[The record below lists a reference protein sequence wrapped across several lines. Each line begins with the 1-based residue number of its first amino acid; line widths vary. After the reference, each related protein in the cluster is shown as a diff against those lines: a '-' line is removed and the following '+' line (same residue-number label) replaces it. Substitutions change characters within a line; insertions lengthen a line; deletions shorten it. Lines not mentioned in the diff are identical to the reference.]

1 VTLRTERP
9 AVRPRPRSRRRP
21 LAPLLFLLV
30 LALAAG
36 AVWWNVFRQDA
47 ELRAEKDAACATA
60 EAAPQALDPATVS
73 VRVYNAS
80 DQGGLAQSV
89 ADDLAARGFT
99 IAEVANDQSGRE
111 VTGVGEVRHGPS
123 GKGTAA
129 FLALYLPGA
138 GSWQDTRATQQVDLV
153 LGPEFVI
160 GESLA
165 TDDAVTA
172 ALAPSEDA
180 AAAC

>member
-9 AVRPRPRSRRRP
+9 PVRARSGRRP
-21 LAPLLFLLV
+21 LLPLVFLLV
-30 LALAAG
+30 LALIALG
-36 AVWWNVFRQDA
+36 VWWNVFRQDA
-47 ELRAEKDAACATA
+47 DLKAEQAAACEEA
-60 EAAPQALDPATVS
+60 EAAPPALDPATVS

-89 ADDLAARGFT
+89 ADDLSARGFT
-99 IAEVANDQSGRE
+99 VAEVANDSSGRE

-138 GSWQDTRATQQVDLV
+138 GSYQDTRATQQVDLV
-153 LGPEFVI
+153 LGPDFVI

-172 ALAPSEDA
+172 ALEPAEEA
-180 AAAC
+180 AADC

>member
-1 VTLRTERP
+1 VTTTRTERP
-9 AVRPRPRSRRRP
+9 TVRARSGRRP
-21 LAPLLFLLV
+21 LPPIIFLLV
-30 LALAAG
+30 LALVAG
-36 AVWWNVFRQDA
+36 GVWWNVFREDAELQAEQDA
-47 ELRAEKDAACATA
+47 ECAEV

-99 IAEVANDQSGRE
+99 IAEVANDPTNRE
-111 VTGVGEVRHGPS
+111 VTGVGEVRHGVG

-129 FLALYLPGA
+129 FVALYLPGA
-138 GSWQDTRATQQVDLV
+138 GLWQDVRSDRRVDLV

-160 GESLA
+160 GQSLA
-165 TDDAVTA
+165 TDEAVDAVLSETEQAATA
-172 ALAPSEDA
+172 
-180 AAAC
+180 C

>member
-1 VTLRTERP
+1 MTLRTERP
-9 AVRPRPRSRRRP
+9 VVRARSGRRP
-21 LAPLLFLLV
+21 LPPLIFLV
-30 LALAAG
+30 ALALVALG
-36 AVWWNVFRQDA
+36 VWWNVFRADA
-47 ELRAEKDAACATA
+47 ERQAEQDAACAEA

-73 VRVYNAS
+73 VRVFNAS

-99 IAEVANDQSGRE
+99 IAEVANDRSGRE

-129 FLALYLPGA
+129 FVALYLPGA

-153 LGPEFVI
+153 LGPGFVI

-165 TDDAVTA
+165 TDDEVNATLDEAEEATA
-172 ALAPSEDA
+172 A
-180 AAAC
+180 C

>member
-1 VTLRTERP
+1 MTQRTERP
-9 AVRPRPRSRRRP
+9 PVRARSGRRP
-21 LAPLLFLLV
+21 LPPLIFLLV
-30 LALAAG
+30 LGLVALG
-36 AVWWNVFRQDA
+36 VWWNVFRQDA
-47 ELRAEKDAACATA
+47 ELQAQQDAVCAEA
-60 EAAPQALDPATVS
+60 EAAPPALDPATVS

-99 IAEVANDQSGRE
+99 IAEVANDSSGRE

-172 ALAPSEDA
+172 ALESTDEATA
-180 AAAC
+180 VC

>member
-1 VTLRTERP
+1 MALRTERP
-9 AVRPRPRSRRRP
+9 AVRARSGRRP
-21 LAPLLFLLV
+21 LPPLIFLLV
-30 LALAAG
+30 LALVAV

-47 ELRAEKDAACATA
+47 ELQAEQDAACAEA
-60 EAAPQALDPATVS
+60 EAAPPALDPATVS
-73 VRVYNAS
+73 VRVFNAS

-99 IAEVANDQSGRE
+99 VAEVANDRSGRE

-129 FLALYLPGA
+129 FVALYLPGA
-138 GSWQDTRATQQVDLV
+138 GLYQDTRATQQVDLV
-153 LGPEFVI
+153 LGPGFVI

-165 TDDAVTA
+165 SDDAVNATLDQA
-172 ALAPSEDA
+172 EEASAE
-180 AAAC
+180 C

>member
-1 VTLRTERP
+1 MTTLRTERP
-9 AVRPRPRSRRRP
+9 PVRARSGRRP
-21 LAPLLFLLV
+21 LPPLIFLLV
-30 LALAAG
+30 LALVSG
-36 AVWWNVFRQDA
+36 GVWWNVFRQDA
-47 ELRAEKDAACATA
+47 ELRAVQDAACAEA

-80 DQGGLAQSV
+80 DQAGLAQSV
-89 ADDLAARGFT
+89 ADDLGARGFT
-99 IAEVANDQSGRE
+99 IAEVANDRSGRE

-129 FLALYLPGA
+129 FVALYLPGA
-138 GSWQDTRATQQVDLV
+138 GLEQDIRATQQVDLV
-153 LGPEFVI
+153 LGPDFVI

-172 ALAPSEDA
+172 ALAPAEEA
-180 AAAC
+180 AADC

>member
-1 VTLRTERP
+1 VTTLRTERP
-9 AVRPRPRSRRRP
+9 PVRARSGRRP
-21 LAPLLFLLV
+21 LPPLIFLLV
-30 LALAAG
+30 LALVSVG
-36 AVWWNVFRQDA
+36 VWWNVFRQDA
-47 ELRAEKDAACATA
+47 ELRAEQDAACAEA

-80 DQGGLAQSV
+80 DQAGLAQSV

-99 IAEVANDQSGRE
+99 IAEIANDGSGRE

-129 FLALYLPGA
+129 FVALYLPGA
-138 GSWQDTRATQQVDLV
+138 ELYQDIRATKQVDLV
-153 LGPEFVI
+153 LGPDFVI

-165 TDDAVTA
+165 TDDDVTA
-172 ALAPSEDA
+172 ALAPAEEASAD
-180 AAAC
+180 C

>member
-1 VTLRTERP
+1 VTTLRTERP
-9 AVRPRPRSRRRP
+9 TVRARSGRRP
-21 LAPLLFLLV
+21 LPPIIFLLV
-30 LALAAG
+30 LALIAG
-36 AVWWNVFRQDA
+36 GVWWTVFREDAQLQAQQDA
-47 ELRAEKDAACATA
+47 ECAEA

-89 ADDLAARGFT
+89 ADDLTARGFT
-99 IAEVANDQSGRE
+99 VAEIANDPTNRE
-111 VTGVGEVRHGPS
+111 VTGVGEVRHGVG

-129 FLALYLPGA
+129 FVALYLPGA
-138 GSWQDTRATQQVDLV
+138 RLWQDVRSDQRVDLV

-165 TDDAVTA
+165 TDEAVNAVLADAD
-172 ALAPSEDA
+172 DA

>member
-1 VTLRTERP
+1 MTTLRTERP
-9 AVRPRPRSRRRP
+9 TVRARSGRRP
-21 LAPLLFLLV
+21 LPPIIFLLV
-30 LALAAG
+30 LALITLG
-36 AVWWNVFRQDA
+36 VWWHVFRQDA
-47 ELRAEKDAACATA
+47 QLQAEQDAACAEA

-89 ADDLAARGFT
+89 ADDLGARGFT
-99 IAEVANDQSGRE
+99 IAEVANDSSGRE
-111 VTGVGEVRHGPS
+111 VTGVGEVRHGVS
-123 GKGTAA
+123 GKATAA

-138 GSWQDTRATQQVDLV
+138 DLWQDVRSTAQVDLV

-160 GESLA
+160 GQSLA
-165 TDDAVTA
+165 TDDVVNA
-172 ALAPSEDA
+172 ALDGADEA

>member
-1 VTLRTERP
+1 MTLRAERP
-9 AVRPRPRSRRRP
+9 TVRARSGRRP
-21 LAPLLFLLV
+21 LPPLIFLLV
-30 LALAAG
+30 LALVALG
-36 AVWWNVFRQDA
+36 VWWNVFRQDA
-47 ELRAEKDAACATA
+47 ELQAERDAACETA
-60 EAAPQALDPATVS
+60 EAAPPALDPATVS
-73 VRVYNAS
+73 VRVFNAS

-89 ADDLAARGFT
+89 ADDLGARGFT
-99 IAEVANDQSGRE
+99 IAEVANDRSGRE

-123 GKGTAA
+123 GKSTAA

-138 GSWQDTRATQQVDLV
+138 GFWQDTRATQQVDIV

-165 TDDAVTA
+165 PDDAVNA
-172 ALAPSEDA
+172 ALGEAEDA

>member
-1 VTLRTERP
+1 MALRTERP
-9 AVRPRPRSRRRP
+9 PVRTRSGRRP
-21 LAPLLFLLV
+21 LAPLIFLLV
-30 LALAAG
+30 LALVALG
-36 AVWWNVFRQDA
+36 VWWNVFRQDA
-47 ELRAEKDAACATA
+47 DLQARQDAACA
-60 EAAPQALDPATVS
+60 EVEDAPPALDPATVS

-99 IAEVANDQSGRE
+99 VAEVANDGSGRE

-123 GKGTAA
+123 GRGTAA
-129 FLALYLPGA
+129 FVALYLPGA
-138 GSWQDTRATQQVDLV
+138 GSYQDTRATQQVDLV
-153 LGPEFVI
+153 LGPDFVI

-172 ALAPSEDA
+172 ALAPAEDA
-180 AAAC
+180 AADC

>member
-1 VTLRTERP
+1 VTLRTEGP
-9 AVRPRPRSRRRP
+9 PVRVRSGRRP
-21 LAPLLFLLV
+21 LAPLVFLLV
-30 LALAAG
+30 LALIALG
-36 AVWWNVFRQDA
+36 VWWNVFRQDA

-80 DQGGLAQSV
+80 DQAGLAQSV
-89 ADDLAARGFT
+89 ADDLGARGFT
-99 IAEVANDQSGRE
+99 IAEIANDSSGRE
-111 VTGVGEVRHGPS
+111 VAGVGEVRHGPS

-138 GSWQDTRATQQVDLV
+138 SLWQDVRATQQVDLV

-165 TDDAVTA
+165 TDDDVTA
-172 ALAPSEDA
+172 ALEPAEEA
-180 AAAC
+180 AADC

>member
-1 VTLRTERP
+1 MTLRTERP
-9 AVRPRPRSRRRP
+9 PVRARSGRRP
-21 LAPLLFLLV
+21 LLPLVFLLV
-30 LALAAG
+30 LALIALG
-36 AVWWNVFRQDA
+36 VWWNVFRHDA
-47 ELRAEKDAACATA
+47 DLKAEQAAACATA
-60 EAAPQALDPATVS
+60 EAAPPALDPATVS

-99 IAEVANDQSGRE
+99 VAEVANDSSGRE

-129 FLALYLPGA
+129 FVALYLPGA
-138 GSWQDTRATQQVDLV
+138 GSYQDTRATQQVDLV

-165 TDDAVTA
+165 TDDVVTA
-172 ALAPSEDA
+172 ALEPAEEA
-180 AAAC
+180 AADC